1 MRHRISRLF
10 AAAFFLSLV
19 LHFIAGPLLVWLFGV
34 RLSPI
39 AQPAPQVVVMR
50 ITSSSIRHASQP
62 KPQRAHLPAAR
73 PAAQVHPVERPQQL
87 AQSKALQ
94 PQPHEVRREIARF
107 DPRSIH
113 PPPAHAIAVNAPQ
126 TQEAMYERT
135 IAKLRAENNPLLSAA
150 RPVSQPAAPK
160 HYSYDFSGVGT
171 APDSEGVLT
180 PVQSWHD
187 GGYDYYYVR
196 YWVQYADGSTETG
209 VVPWPLRYRP
219 SQDPFRL
226 GLEHFPLPVPLPDY
240 VLPGGTNLHP
250 LVAFCFEHREEFP
263 SCPIRHD

>member
-1 MRHRISRLF
+1 MRHRISRLL
-10 AAAFFLSLV
+10 AAAFFVSLV
-19 LHFIAGPLLVWLFGV
+19 LHFIAGPLLVWLFRV
-34 RLSPI
+34 RVTPV
-39 AQPAPQVVVMR
+39 AQPPNMVVTS
-50 ITSSSIRHASQP
+50 ITSSSIRHASEPKPHRAHLPVQHPVAQPKVAQQQPARTQPQP
-62 KPQRAHLPAAR
+62 KPQV
-73 PAAQVHPVERPQQL
+73 Q
-87 AQSKALQ
+87 Q
-94 PQPHEVRREIARF
+94 PQARHEIARF

-113 PPPAHAIAVNAPQ
+113 PPPAHAIAVNAAQ
-126 TQEAMYERT
+126 QQEAMYERT
-135 IAKLRAENNPLLSAA
+135 IAKLRAENNPILSAA

-160 HYSYDFSGVGT
+160 HYSFDFSGVGT

-240 VLPGGTNLHP
+240 MLPGGTNLHP
-250 LVAFCFEHREEFP
+250 LVAFCYEHREEFP

>member
-1 MRHRISRLF
+1 MRHRISRLL
-10 AAAFFLSLV
+10 AASLFLSLAF
-19 LHFIAGPLLVWLFGV
+19 HFVIGPLLVWLFGV
-34 RLSPI
+34 RQTPL
-39 AQPAPQVVVMR
+39 AQPEPQVVVMR
-50 ITSSSIRHASQP
+50 ITSSSIRHAAQP
-62 KPQRAHLPAAR
+62 KPKRAHLP
-73 PAAQVHPVERPQQL
+73 VERPVPQPK
-87 AQSKALQ
+87 AQSQRAERAQ
-94 PQPHEVRREIARF
+94 PRRDAAQPHDVRREIARF

-113 PPPAHAIAVNAPQ
+113 PPPARAIAVNAAQ
-126 TQEAMYERT
+126 AQQAMYERT
-135 IAKLRAENNPLLSAA
+135 IAKLRAENNPLVSAA
-150 RPVSQPAAPK
+150 RPVSQPAAPR
-160 HYSYDFSGVGT
+160 HYSFDFSGAGT
-171 APDSEGVLT
+171 APDSEGILT

-250 LVAFCFEHREEFP
+250 LVAFCYEHREEFP